1 MYNVSM
7 CICINLIAI
16 RYMYHCN
23 ILQIA
28 VVLDISI
35 SKSSLNKANI
45 VIINS
50 TKVLMPLV
58 LVTEPS
64 QTNCSVGGKPG
75 SPGLTGNPLTR
86 AACTFTYL
94 AHDSH

>member
-16 RYMYHCN
+16 RYHFN

-35 SKSSLNKANI
+35 SKSSLNKSNI

-64 QTNCSVGGKPG
+64 QTNCRMGGKPG
-75 SPGLTGNPLTR
+75 SPRLTGNPLTH